1 MQKVAVRCCIAGGGP
16 AGVMAGLLL
25 ARAGVDVMVLE
36 KHADFFRDFRG
47 DTIHPSTLELMDELG
62 SFDVLLKLPHQKAHH
77 LSFQFGDLKGVV
89 ADFDGFRLPL
99 TEAERARRQGL
110 TPRQQ
115 ELLETYGYPYVFEE
129 FRFHMTLTDRIE
141 DAAERARFAEA
152 IGDFFGFM
160 AEEEVALDRLVLFRE
175 AAPGAPFR
183 RLRDYLLTGEA

>member
-1 MQKVAVRCCIAGGGP
+1 
-16 AGVMAGLLL
+16 
-25 ARAGVDVMVLE
+25 
-36 KHADFFRDFRG
+36 
-47 DTIHPSTLELMDELG
+47 
-62 SFDVLLKLPHQKAHH
+62 
-77 LSFQFGDLKGVV
+77 VV

-110 TPRQQ
+110 NPRQQ
-115 ELLETYGYPYVFEE
+115 ELLEAYGYPYVFEE

-160 AEEEVALDRLVLFRE
+160 AEAEVALDRLVLFRE
-175 AAPGAPFR
+175 AVPGGPFR